1 MRTTIGKITK
11 TRRAGTTAAAL
22 AAAAL
27 LLTACGGNDGGT
39 TDAAQKVG
47 SQVSPLPGDQ
57 SGGSAEQ
64 GDPGSGAGADDQ
76 DGKDTSAPASPTGRS
91 SGGGATDSGGT
102 GTASSDP
109 DGDAKPAA
117 SSKCRTSELS
127 ARVGDNH
134 PGAGQENFAL
144 VLTNTSSRTCT
155 LYGYPGLAFVNEAGE
170 QVTTDPQRTEAQKVK
185 VTVAPG
191 DSAWAPLTFS
201 NPRMTGVTT
210 ITPAAIRL
218 TPPDER
224 DYLKAP
230 WKGGPVSNT
239 GKASVPRVGPF
250 AEGTG
255 E

>member
-1 MRTTIGKITK
+1 MRTTTGKITK
-11 TRRAGTTAAAL
+11 ARRAGTAAAAL

-27 LLTACGGNDGGT
+27 LLTACGDNDGGGK
-39 TDAAQKVG
+39 DAAQKVG
-47 SQVSPLPGDQ
+47 SEAAPLPGDQ
-57 SGGSAEQ
+57 NGTSA
-64 GDPGSGAGADDQ
+64 ADEN
-76 DGKDTSAPASPTGRS
+76 GKDTDTPASPGEDASAPGGTTS
-91 SGGGATDSGGT
+91 TSGGGTKPSGGT
-102 GTASSDP
+102 GTSD
-109 DGDAKPAA
+109 GSDAKPAA
-117 SSKCRTSELS
+117 SSQCHTSELS

-155 LYGYPGLAFVNEAGE
+155 VYGYPGLAFVNEAGE
-170 QVTTDPQRTEAQKVK
+170 QVTVDPQRTDAEKTK

-191 DSAWAPLTFS
+191 KSAWAPLTFS

-250 AEGTG
+250 AAGTG